1 MSVRLT
7 NVRVYLWAQGS
18 KSVCDATEVST
29 AHLSSS
35 EDPYNAKPY
44 FLRDPARSRHSPLM
58 EGASY
63 DQVSYRHGYILAHF
77 KGPSIPT
84 STYGVCCS
92 VSVRKWV
99 VTPNATPS
107 S

>member
-1 MSVRLT
+1 MSVRLM

-58 EGASY
+58 EGA
-63 DQVSYRHGYILAHF
+63 ILSSRLHSGSF
-77 KGPSIPT
+77 QGPKPT

-92 VSVRKWV
+92 VSARKWV
-99 VTPNATPS
+99 VTPNAMPS

>member
-1 MSVRLT
+1 MSVRLM

-63 DQVSYRHGYILAHF
+63 DQV
-77 KGPSIPT
+77 PT

-92 VSVRKWV
+92 VSARKWV
-99 VTPNATPS
+99 VTPNAMPS